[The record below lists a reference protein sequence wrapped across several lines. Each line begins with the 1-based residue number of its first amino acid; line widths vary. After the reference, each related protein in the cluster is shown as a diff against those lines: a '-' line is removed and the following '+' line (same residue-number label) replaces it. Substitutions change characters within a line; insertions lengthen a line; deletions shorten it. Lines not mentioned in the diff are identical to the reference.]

1 MRSSFNVVL
10 LAALPIEI
18 ANFWVVGY
26 PAGSSGL
33 SSSTQ
38 SAAVALQWYLFH
50 LPGIVA
56 SDRIVFLREHAVA
69 CNLMFLIVGYADT
82 AILLAGI
89 LWAAR
94 LALRTLHRLSS
105 PMKHAH

>member
-1 MRSSFNVVL
+1 MLV
-10 LAALPIEI
+10 ALPIE
-18 ANFWVVGY
+18 AVNFWVIGY

-33 SSSTQ
+33 SSATQ
-38 SAAVALQWYLFH
+38 SAAIALQWYLFH
-50 LPGIVA
+50 LPGIIA
-56 SDRIVFLREHAVA
+56 SDRIVFLRGHALT
-69 CNLMFLIVGYADT
+69 CNLMFLIVGYIDT
-82 AILLAGI
+82 TFLLTAI